1 MAPSSGGVAEKHQY
15 FKEIKRMQW
24 HLGKDTDLSLPAWLG
39 PRKQRIMIL
48 GDRGPLFFP
57 FERAQGKRSTK
68 KTMNLQSLCAI
79 LAHLSQQ
86 KHDLK
91 HEVPSVVNQFG
102 EFLCSHVWHAEFPF
116 GMALVAEA
124 CSAWN
129 TCFAADGG
137 GARLYGSSR
146 KGAQQTGQEAAARD
160 AVGGISAGFESCGSF
175 FESQTQS
182 VLHHDGGSGGQFLE
196 RFKQDDQTYDT
207 IPDDDKDTEES
218 IGEDAFDRL
227 ACESFADMQG
237 SPSDKIPGGRTVED
251 LPAREVEGNE
261 GQGGQT
267 FGVYCQNFGAFSM
280 IPDPVLEQNTG
291 SDEDAPGEQLQCKL
305 GPGCGKEDSL
315 CLRMLHLPSF
325 LWSLC
330 GTFSGRSGKNCE
342 GRQPVNQRLALTQ
355 GTNAHSVVNSSGT
368 CRGLQGELSF
378 DQPILPVL
386 AQKVETQQD
395 SCLQVRDQVAD
406 ATLSNHRGSSVLD
419 ACTLPTGASKDLNH
433 LVTRKGPAVAG
444 ERPRRNDVELRAPTG
459 VQNKENHLVTRK
471 FQSVTGERSRCVH
484 SVGCC
489 GEEQCAG
496 QGADLPSSTPRQV
509 PTGEVAGALQHA
521 CCARSGCLMPNGE
534 VAGTL
539 QSGCSAR
546 SGCQVTTGEF
556 AGALQRACSAR
567 SECHVPTGEVAGAL
581 QRACNARSGC
591 QMPTGEVADTL
602 QRACCARSGCLA
614 PTGEVAGT
622 QTSCPS
628 AAFVLILTLHFG
640 LPLSLRS

>member
-1 MAPSSGGVAEKHQY
+1 
-15 FKEIKRMQW
+15 MQW

-68 KTMNLQSLCAI
+68 KTMSLQSLCAI
-79 LAHLSQQ
+79 LAHFSKQ

-91 HEVPSVVNQFG
+91 HEVPSVVNQFDK
-102 EFLCSHVWHAEFPF
+102 FLCSHVWHAEFPF
-116 GMALVAEA
+116 GVALVAEA

-137 GARLYGSSR
+137 GARLYCSSS

-160 AVGGISAGFESCGSF
+160 AVGGISAGFEGCGSF

-182 VLHHDGGSGGQFLE
+182 VLHHDGGSSGQFLE
-196 RFKQDDQTYDT
+196 RFKQDDRTYDT

-218 IGEDAFDRL
+218 IGEDAFDRV

-237 SPSDKIPGGRTVED
+237 SPGNKIPGGRTVED
-251 LPAREVEGNE
+251 LPAREVEGKE
-261 GQGGQT
+261 GQGSCGQSAGTSSAGNCHLRKVLRVHGIPCDDGGGQT
-267 FGVYCQNFGAFSM
+267 FGVYRQNFGAFSM

-305 GPGCGKEDSL
+305 GPGCGNEDSL

-355 GTNAHSVVNSSGT
+355 GTNAHSVVNSSGM

-378 DQPILPVL
+378 DQPFMPVL

-406 ATLSNHRGSSVLD
+406 ATLSNHRGSSDLD
-419 ACTLPTGASKDLNH
+419 ARTLPTGASKDLNH
-433 LVTRKGPAVAG
+433 LVTR
-444 ERPRRNDVELRAPTG
+444 RAQPSRG
-459 VQNKENHLVTRK
+459 NGLV
-471 FQSVTGERSRCVH
+471 V
-484 SVGCC
+484 
-489 GEEQCAG
+489 
-496 QGADLPSSTPRQV
+496 
-509 PTGEVAGALQHA
+509 
-521 CCARSGCLMPNGE
+521 M
-534 VAGTL
+534 
-539 QSGCSAR
+539 
-546 SGCQVTTGEF
+546 
-556 AGALQRACSAR
+556 
-567 SECHVPTGEVAGAL
+567 
-581 QRACNARSGC
+581 
-591 QMPTGEVADTL
+591 M
-602 QRACCARSGCLA
+602 
-614 PTGEVAGT
+614 
-622 QTSCPS
+622 
-628 AAFVLILTLHFG
+628 
-640 LPLSLRS
+640 